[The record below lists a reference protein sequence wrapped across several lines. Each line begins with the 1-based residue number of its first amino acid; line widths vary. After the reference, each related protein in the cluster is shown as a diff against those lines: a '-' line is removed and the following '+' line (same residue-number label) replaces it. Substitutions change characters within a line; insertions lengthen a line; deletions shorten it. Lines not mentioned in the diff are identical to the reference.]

1 MVQLRSY
8 RMRRLWQS
16 FFVIIGLGLIST
28 ACYPSKVPSTPCP
41 NVDCPVTNF
50 PEPVRYEDL
59 WSVSAHSNGKSD
71 AFTNW
76 DEEDPPEIPNACA
89 KCHSR
94 PGYIDYLG
102 IDGTSVGR
110 VDGPAEL
117 GTTITCYVCHNE
129 ATDDQTSVVFPS
141 GEKIIGLGAEAH
153 CIRCHQGIGSSIA
166 VEDAIAELDLP
177 NDDMPSEELSFI
189 NSHAISAATPFG
201 TEVQG
206 AYEYS
211 GSTYVGRFTRGDEFF
226 SCIRCHN
233 QHTLEIKIDTC
244 GDCHTIPETEI
255 RDIRVDT
262 TDYDGDGNNQVGIAY
277 EIDSFHNMLLAA
289 IRVYAEDVIGTPI
302 GFDPHTY
309 PYFFIDSNN
318 NGEIESEEAVFNNRY
333 LHWTPR
339 LFRAAYN
346 YNYVSH
352 DPGTFAHNS
361 DYILQALYDSIAD
374 VDGDVSKLVRP

>member
-1 MVQLRSY
+1 
-8 RMRRLWQS
+8 
-16 FFVIIGLGLIST
+16 
-28 ACYPSKVPSTPCP
+28 
-41 NVDCPVTNF
+41 VDCPETNC

-76 DEEDPPEIPNACA
+76 DEEDPPEIPTDCA
-89 KCHSR
+89 RCHSR
-94 PGYIDYLG
+94 PGYVDYLG

-141 GEKIIGLGAEAH
+141 GKKIIGLGAEAH
-153 CIRCHQGIGSSIA
+153 CIRCHQGIGSSFV
-166 VEDAIAELDLP
+166 VEGAIAELDLP
-177 NDDMPSEELSFI
+177 NDDMPSGELPFI
-189 NSHAISAATPFG
+189 NSHSISAATPFG

-211 GSTYVGRFTRGDEFF
+211 GNLYVGRFIRGDEFF

-233 QHTLEIKIDTC
+233 QHNLEIKIDTC
-244 GDCHTIPETEI
+244 GDCHTIPETEL

-262 TDYDGDGNNQVGIAY
+262 TDYDGDGNSQVGIAY

-289 IRVYAEDVIGTPI
+289 IRVYAKDEIGTPI
-302 GFDPHTY
+302 GYDPHTY

-318 NGEIESEEAVFNNRY
+318 NGEIDSEEAVFNNRY
-333 LHWTPR
+333 SPWTPR
-339 LFRAAYN
+339 LLRAAYN

-352 DPGTFAHNS
+352 DPGVFAHNS

-374 VDGDVSKLVRP
+374 VEGDVSKLVRP